1 MRSLQTSLVAVA
13 LATAGCFG
21 TSPAARFYV
30 LSASPAANAAV
41 PSTGPEGT
49 LGVFPTRV
57 AEYLD
62 RPQIVTFSGENAV
75 ELDEYRRWAEP
86 LGAGVTRVLA
96 QDLTALLPG
105 WRVLP
110 QPWDPVLPLRAR
122 LVVNVTAL
130 GWNDRGEAR
139 LEASW
144 AVLSGT
150 GEEVLA
156 RGTTVLRQ
164 GSAGPGASAAV
175 AATSALVTGLAH
187 EIASAVQALPPADGG
202 LPPGLPTP
210 AGRPSRLAP
219 RRRTARSPR
228 GAPACPR
235 SPARGAV
242 PRRPAR
248 TPGS

>member
-1 MRSLQTSLVAVA
+1 MRPLPIFLVAVG
-13 LATAGCFG
+13 LATPGCFG

-75 ELDEYRRWAEP
+75 ELDEYSRWAEP

-96 QDLTALLPG
+96 QELSALLPA

-110 QPWDPVLPLRAR
+110 QPWDPTMPVRAR
-122 LVVNVTAL
+122 VVVSVTAL
-130 GWNDRGEAR
+130 GWNERGEAR

-144 AVLSGT
+144 AVLSST
-150 GEEVLA
+150 GDVALA
-156 RGTTVLRQ
+156 RGRVVLRRE
-164 GSAGPGASAAV
+164 SAGPGASAAV

-187 EIASAVQALPPADGG
+187 EIASAVRALPP
-202 LPPGLPTP
+202 T
-210 AGRPSRLAP
+210 S
-219 RRRTARSPR
+219 
-228 GAPACPR
+228 
-235 SPARGAV
+235 
-242 PRRPAR
+242 
-248 TPGS
+248 

>member
-1 MRSLQTSLVAVA
+1 MMRPLPIFLLAVA

-41 PSTGPEGT
+41 PSTGPQGT

-75 ELDEYRRWAEP
+75 ELDEYSRWAEP

-96 QDLTALLPG
+96 QELSALLPA

-110 QPWDPVLPLRAR
+110 QPWDPTMPVRAR
-122 LVVNVTAL
+122 VVVSVTAL
-130 GWNDRGEAR
+130 GWNERGEAR

-144 AVLSGT
+144 AVLSSAGD
-150 GEEVLA
+150 VALA
-156 RGTTVLRQ
+156 RGRAVLRRE
-164 GSAGPGASAAV
+164 SAGPGTSAAV
-175 AATSALVTGLAH
+175 AATSALLTGLAH
-187 EIASAVQALPPADGG
+187 EIASAVRALPPA
-202 LPPGLPTP
+202 
-210 AGRPSRLAP
+210 S
-219 RRRTARSPR
+219 
-228 GAPACPR
+228 
-235 SPARGAV
+235 
-242 PRRPAR
+242 
-248 TPGS
+248 